1 MKNSTYVEII
11 INSLNKLIG
20 TEFNI
25 EKYLKIVNEL
35 NAYYPNDKERDS
47 YSLTDMAL
55 IHNNVKAI
63 REQIDLLDN
72 KSFVWLYLSIS
83 ETILSEDMN
92 SCKCALHIFLGSTNA
107 RERVET
113 IVSTQKD
120 KMWYQNA
127 FYQLLNLS
135 SSQES
140 ATTIELEA
148 V

>member
-25 EKYLKIVNEL
+25 ERYLKIVNEL
-35 NAYYPNDKERDS
+35 NEYYPSDKERDS
-47 YSLTDMAL
+47 YSLSDMTL

-72 KSFVWLYLSIS
+72 KSFVWLYLCIS
-83 ETILSEDMN
+83 ETIISKEMS

-120 KMWYQNA
+120 KTWYQNA
-127 FYQLLNLS
+127 FYQLLNLD
-135 SSQES
+135 SSQKS
-140 ATTIELEA
+140 AATVELEA